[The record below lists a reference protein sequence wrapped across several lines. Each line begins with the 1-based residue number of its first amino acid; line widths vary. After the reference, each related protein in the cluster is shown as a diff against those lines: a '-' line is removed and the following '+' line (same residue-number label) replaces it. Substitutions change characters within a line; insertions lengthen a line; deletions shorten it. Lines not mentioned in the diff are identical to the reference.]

1 MYVITMIC
9 WRAIKY
15 LFLSVLWVS
24 SHKLQYSRCKKCIYS
39 NYHLGLST
47 RSFSSVN
54 LLWESHECNK
64 IVLTDIHK
72 IWLWC
77 LKVTFR
83 SSTQK
88 VNLLIIF
95 FFFLQ
100 TVPWSRPVW
109 PREKTA
115 QNVHAS
121 TPWEGKKSGLSQ
133 DLPLTSRVMCT
144 ETVPSDLCG
153 QLQLDSMDGF
163 WYILCQFTF
172 LLHLPIHKVNKNR
185 ENLIIPNTKLM
196 DKDWHF
202 WWSFNKKE
210 RDGIL
215 YHITSSGAEESS
227 NMQQALKGSVLCLL
241 RQL

>member
-47 RSFSSVN
+47 RSFSFVN

-95 FFFLQ
+95 FFFFFCKQYLGQ
-100 TVPWSRPVW
+100 GLCDPERKQLKMFMLALLE
-109 PREKTA
+109 REKSLGSLRISLWPAESCAQKQYPLIYVVSYSLTA
-115 QNVHAS
+115 WMDFGISCVSSLFYFIYPS
-121 TPWEGKKSGLSQ
+121 TK
-133 DLPLTSRVMCT
+133 
-144 ETVPSDLCG
+144 
-153 QLQLDSMDGF
+153 
-163 WYILCQFTF
+163 
-172 LLHLPIHKVNKNR
+172 
-185 ENLIIPNTKLM
+185 
-196 DKDWHF
+196 
-202 WWSFNKKE
+202 
-210 RDGIL
+210 
-215 YHITSSGAEESS
+215 
-227 NMQQALKGSVLCLL
+227 
-241 RQL
+241 